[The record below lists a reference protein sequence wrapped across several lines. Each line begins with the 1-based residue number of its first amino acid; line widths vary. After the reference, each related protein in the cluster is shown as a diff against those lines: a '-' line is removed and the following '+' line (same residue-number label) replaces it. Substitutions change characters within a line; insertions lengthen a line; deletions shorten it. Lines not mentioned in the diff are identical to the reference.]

1 MLTKLAAVTD
11 EYIFGVQEGAG
22 VADVGRI
29 TGIQSLLILAFNIA
43 YGVGI
48 AITIL
53 NAGYSFIIYIMSKGD
68 PKEISKAQNSL
79 IWSVAG
85 MAIILGAWALKKII
99 LSTLGVTNSDI
110 TGDPSN
116 GGF

>member
-22 VADVGRI
+22 IEDVGRI
-29 TGIQSLLILAFNIA
+29 TGVQSLLILAFNIA

-48 AITIL
+48 GLTIL
-53 NAGYSFIIYIMSKGD
+53 NAGYSFMIYVMSKGD
-68 PKEISKAQNSL
+68 PKEVARAQNSL
-79 IWSVAG
+79 VWSVAG
-85 MAIILGAWALKKII
+85 MAIILGAWTLKKIV
-99 LSTLGVTNSDI
+99 LGTLGVTNDDI